1 MLRAAGDETGAAEE
15 KPEERGEGEQ
25 NGGGFFAEE
34 LRDGR
39 RKANEV
45 GSGDAVAVEIAE
57 ESVGNAEPGGAEPFA
72 RLKDEMSE

>member
-1 MLRAAGDETGAAEE
+1 MLGVAGDAAGAAEE
-15 KPEERGEGEQ
+15 KPEERCEGEQ
-25 NGGGFFAEE
+25 NGSGFFAEK
-34 LRDGR
+34 LRDGS